1 MVFNLNIVIMF
12 LHTAE
17 LALAL
22 VPSTRARAKILSVD
36 FSNALKAP
44 GVVDFVDHTD
54 VPGKN
59 LYGLLFP
66 ESQLF
71 AHPEV
76 ILFCCFFFKWMSIL
90 IQFCYHLIILHIKV
104 EE

>member
-1 MVFNLNIVIMF
+1 MIFNLNIVIMF

-76 ILFCCFFFKWMSIL
+76 ILFCWVFFMLVNIIFEFLYQLIFFLQHFK
-90 IQFCYHLIILHIKV
+90 
-104 EE
+104 